1 MVIYLDTSALIK
13 RYVDEPGS
21 EELEHLIGQAKEI
34 LISRITV
41 FEIYAILSRLFHTRQ
56 ITYQEYQDSKR
67 DFQMTLRDY
76 HITEFESI
84 TNQIISEFFDDIYL
98 KTLDMLQLTFGVLN
112 RKAIDYIVCS
122 DHKLK
127 SAFDKYGLTVLDP
140 NDISK

>member
-1 MVIYLDTSALIK
+1 MNQEVK
-13 RYVDEPGS
+13 N
-21 EELEHLIGQAKEI
+21 HLIGQAKEI